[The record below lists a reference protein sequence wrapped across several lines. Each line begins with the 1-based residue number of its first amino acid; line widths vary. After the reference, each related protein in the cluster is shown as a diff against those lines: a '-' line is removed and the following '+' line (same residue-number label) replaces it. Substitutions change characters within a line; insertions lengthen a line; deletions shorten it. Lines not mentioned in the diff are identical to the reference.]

1 MEQKMGAGAGKCSC
15 IKHSNGSCVL
25 LKSRSYIEEVDL
37 GDLSEASAYL
47 ECTVFSLKCP
57 IYLLICLVEMF

>member
-1 MEQKMGAGAGKCSC
+1 
-15 IKHSNGSCVL
+15 